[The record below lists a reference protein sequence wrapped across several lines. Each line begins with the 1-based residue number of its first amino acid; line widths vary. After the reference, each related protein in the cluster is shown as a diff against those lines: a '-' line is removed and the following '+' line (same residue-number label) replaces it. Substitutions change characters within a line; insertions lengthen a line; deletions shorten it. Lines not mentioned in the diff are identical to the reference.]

1 MKIQPKKRNTQQGYI
16 LVVALIAML
25 FVGAVFVASSNRSG
39 TEERLATSQV
49 HAASL
54 ESAIYAGMYR
64 VESNSNNADGDS
76 ATSVCEAIKSELSDA
91 LLGIEKTF
99 QTATDNNPAVYWKLV
114 KLGSCKDYTGDDPK
128 VEKEFQF
135 NLIAWQ
141 GDESKPISRIAG
153 NGKVL
158 IKNNNNNP
166 EPNGVRD
173 GLNKVLNKPGFGNN
187 AAVTSGTLSLTG
199 GAEVKGNVAASGIV
213 IKGGA
218 EITDGNLAY
227 EEIDMPNDMKDK
239 NWYKKAEK
247 MLLDE
252 KIKVDPLGLEKAM
265 NESFYTDQDDKEI
278 LLKNLPK
285 ASVSDAF
292 ANLEHGQ
299 KKEMGQFPFQ
309 RARITPEKFEVYN
322 ADWRVEDHQEVD
334 IPIYSPVSLLGEDV
348 SLRVFDDFKINSG
361 GSDPSLRVS
370 GGRVIL
376 FIDGDVEMN
385 GGASMQID
393 SDSSLTLI
401 VTGEFKLTGGFE
413 FLNKKAVNDKGEPLF
428 TLLSTYAGKKEAV
441 KISGGT
447 KLYGVVYALSDLKL
461 GGSGTIV
468 GQAFAANIN
477 ANGGT
482 AIDYQPAF
490 GDGDTDEN
498 GDASGGSGGNAF
510 TPELDSDFE
519 INY

>member
-1 MKIQPKKRNTQQGYI
+1 MKTQPKKRNTQQGYI

-39 TEERLATSQV
+39 AEERLATSQV

-64 VESNSNNADGDS
+64 VETTSNSNNADGDS
-76 ATSVCEAIKSELSDA
+76 AASVCEAIKSELSDE
-91 LLGIEKTF
+91 LLAIKKTF
-99 QTATDNNPAVYWKLV
+99 QTATDNNPAIYWKLV

-153 NGKVL
+153 NGKIL
-158 IKNNNNNP
+158 IKNNNP
-166 EPNGVRD
+166 EPNGVID
-173 GLNKVLNKPGFGNN
+173 GLNNVFNQHGFGNN

-227 EEIDMPNDMKDK
+227 EEIDMPNNMKDK

-278 LLKNLPK
+278 LLNNLPK
-285 ASVSDAF
+285 ASVRDAF

-361 GSDPSLRVS
+361 GKDPSLTIS

-413 FLNKKAVNDKGEPLF
+413 FLNKNAVNDKGEPLF

-490 GDGDTDEN
+490 GDGGTD
-498 GDASGGSGGNAF
+498 AF

>member
-25 FVGAVFVASSNRSG
+25 FIGTVFVASSNRSG
-39 TEERLATSQV
+39 TEERLATSQL

-64 VESNSNNADGDS
+64 VEKVSDKSTSEENSAD
-76 ATSVCEAIKSELSDA
+76 SVCEAVKSKLSDE
-91 LLGIEKTF
+91 LLSIENIF
-99 QTATDNNPAVYWKLV
+99 QDAKDNNPAVYWKLV

-135 NLIAWQ
+135 DLIAWQ

-153 NGKVL
+153 NGKIL
-158 IKNNNNNP
+158 IKNNNP
-166 EPNGVRD
+166 EPNGVID
-173 GLNKVLNKPGFGNN
+173 GLNNVFNQHGFGNN

-218 EITDGNLAY
+218 KITDGNLAY
-227 EEIDMPNDMKDK
+227 EEIDMPNYMKDN

-265 NESFYTDQDDKEI
+265 NESFFTDESGKKIPLTGLTKTRVKDEFNRLAGGNKVEI
-278 LLKNLPK
+278 
-285 ASVSDAF
+285 
-292 ANLEHGQ
+292 GQ
-299 KKEMGQFPFQ
+299 WPFQ
-309 RARITPEKFEVYN
+309 RATLKPTRLEVYN
-322 ADWRVEDHQEVD
+322 DDHRAKTNQIVTL
-334 IPIYSPVSLLGEDV
+334 PFYQPVSFLGEDIA
-348 SLRVFDDFKINSG
+348 LMALDEFKIKSG
-361 GSDPSLRVS
+361 GKDPSLTIS

-376 FIDGDVEMN
+376 FIDGDVEMD

-413 FLNKKAVNDKGEPLF
+413 FLNKNAVNDKGEPLF

-490 GDGDTDEN
+490 GSGSSDEDT
-498 GDASGGSGGNAF
+498 GGSDGSKFEA
-510 TPELDSDFE
+510 ELDSDFQ
-519 INY
+519 IIY